1 MKRNLLTQTL
11 IGFSLMV
18 GAIATGAEST
28 VAQDRFACNTKHM
41 TTNVQTERGSI
52 PLIQWTNRSFP
63 PPYTPEQ
70 RCQIVSSRFK
80 KFHNNGTLKYI
91 KAATVNNQPALCVA
105 AYAGGECL
113 PDGLLVTF
121 KPGTDANQ
129 TLLRILDRRVWA
141 ASGPIQLSSK
151 DKPEA
156 IISQVNG
163 QTYVNMEKFLSFNE

>member
-1 MKRNLLTQTL
+1 MKRNLPIRTL
-11 IGFSLMV
+11 IGFSLTI
-18 GAIATGAEST
+18 GAIAMSAKSALAE
-28 VAQDRFACNTKHM
+28 DRFTCNTEHM

-52 PLIQWTNRSFP
+52 PLIKWTNRSFP

-70 RCQIVSSRFK
+70 RCQIVSNRFK

-91 KAATVNNQPALCVA
+91 KAANVNNLPALCVA
-105 AYAGGECL
+105 AYVGGECL

-129 TLLRILDRRVWA
+129 TLLKILDRRVWA
-141 ASGPIQLSSK
+141 ANGPVRLSSK
-151 DKPEA
+151 NQPET

-163 QTYVNMEKFLSFNE
+163 ETYVNIERFLNFNQ

>member
-1 MKRNLLTQTL
+1 MKKNLLTQTML
-11 IGFSLMV
+11 GLSLMI
-18 GAIATGAEST
+18 GAIVAGAESAQ
-28 VAQDRFACNTKHM
+28 AQDRFACDTNYM

-52 PLIQWTNRSFP
+52 PLIKWTNRSFP

-70 RCQIVSSRFK
+70 RCKIVSSRFK
-80 KFHNNGTLKYI
+80 KFDDNGTLKYI
-91 KAATVNNQPALCVA
+91 KAATINNLPALCVA

-113 PDGLLVTF
+113 PNGLLVTF

-141 ASGPIQLSSK
+141 ASGPVQLSSK

-163 QTYVNMEKFLSFNE
+163 ETYVNMERFLSFSE